1 MIRAVTV
8 AMIPAWQVREKIT
21 LRAAFDK
28 ILSNRI
34 ARNALESLVQV
45 RRLLGMCIVA
55 GRVRGLA
62 GLSAAAMAFR
72 GRLAISARPS
82 SDTCRGSQLAQ
93 RRVRESSFLF

>member
-55 GRVRGLA
+55 GRVRGA
-62 GLSAAAMAFR
+62 G
-72 GRLAISARPS
+72 G
-82 SDTCRGSQLAQ
+82 AQ
-93 RRVRESSFLF
+93 RGGDGVSGTLGNFRKTEFGHLPWVAAGTAPAARE